1 MRIVCPVC
9 KSKLWRDPV
18 FPRMITCPRC
28 GNKFRPTVSLAFFQ
42 LVLLVL
48 VILLLAGM
56 AYFTGTGTWFG
67 IASAVALVMIF
78 FYFPKLISLE
88 PVKPPLVVEGPS
100 EEKHL
105 DWEDDGD
112 EGDEEDDR
120 NFYKISCACTL
131 ILLLVILGF
140 LVAHL
145 IKQ

>member
-1 MRIVCPVC
+1 MKIVCPVC
-9 KSKLWRDPV
+9 KSGLWRDPV

-67 IASAVALVMIF
+67 IALIVALVMIF
-78 FYFPKLISLE
+78 FYFPKLINLE
-88 PVKPPLVVEGPS
+88 LVKPNLVVEGPT
-100 EEKHL
+100 EEK
-105 DWEDDGD
+105 WEDDEEED
-112 EGDEEDDR
+112 EGERD
-120 NFYKISCACTL
+120 FYKISCACTL

-145 IKQ
+145 VS

>member
-1 MRIVCPVC
+1 
-9 KSKLWRDPV
+9 
-18 FPRMITCPRC
+18 MITCPRC

-67 IASAVALVMIF
+67 IALIVALVMIF
-78 FYFPKLISLE
+78 FYFPKLINLE
-88 PVKPPLVVEGPS
+88 LVKPNLVVEGPT
-100 EEKHL
+100 EEK
-105 DWEDDGD
+105 WEDDEEED
-112 EGDEEDDR
+112 EGERD
-120 NFYKISCACTL
+120 FYKISCACTL

-145 IKQ
+145 VS